1 MGSVRLVERALFV
14 TTALSKRPVCHVQWV
29 SKAQRLRV
37 RLSRGKTGLVQRR
50 LLCWARSSD
59 AHSGTGGPGNSWSPA
74 DTGRLQRFCSRCGA
88 RLRLKVPGGDY
99 RERAVCERCAA
110 VHYENPKVI
119 SACVATSPD
128 RRQVLL
134 CRRALKPASGRWTL
148 PAGYMELGESSRE
161 AAQREALEE
170 TNARVQVGPLLA
182 IYELMQAAQVQL
194 VYRAVLMHDW
204 SPADYQQN
212 VETLEARLYG
222 WDEIPWELLAFPTVS
237 WALRYARST
246 LHVPD
251 STLVPEIR
259 VKPWLGDS
267 LH

>member
-1 MGSVRLVERALFV
+1 
-14 TTALSKRPVCHVQWV
+14 
-29 SKAQRLRV
+29 
-37 RLSRGKTGLVQRR
+37 
-50 LLCWARSSD
+50 
-59 AHSGTGGPGNSWSPA
+59 
-74 DTGRLQRFCSRCGA
+74 
-88 RLRLKVPGGDY
+88 
-99 RERAVCERCAA
+99 
-110 VHYENPKVI
+110 
-119 SACVATSPD
+119 
-128 RRQVLL
+128 
-134 CRRALKPASGRWTL
+134 
-148 PAGYMELGESSRE
+148 MELGESSRE